1 MTSGNSQS
9 AGGRWRRKGRP
20 IRILALIRALAATVT
35 IGLPLASAQVIPN
48 RQVPAITPAPPPKV
62 LVPAAVPGTQYECPA
77 GYAKPDQ
84 LLRVQNVRICLPV
97 GSAGST
103 PSGIPANPPVG
114 TPTAIPSQSAPRA
127 PSSAGFTPPR
137 IATISP
143 GARART
149 SGRPILACGG
159 RAGFYACGRNATDC
173 CPVTQDNPCFAGAYA
188 CKVDASQG
196 GANMVCCLK

>member
-1 MTSGNSQS
+1 MLLL
-9 AGGRWRRKGRP
+9 P
-20 IRILALIRALAATVT
+20 ALAASVT
-35 IGLPLASAQVIPN
+35 IGLPLASAQGIPN
-48 RQVPAITPAPPPKV
+48 KQIPAIVPAPPPKAMA
-62 LVPAAVPGTQYECPA
+62 PAAVPGTQYDCPT
-77 GYAKPDQ
+77 GYAKPDL

-97 GSAGST
+97 GSPGST
-103 PSGIPANPPVG
+103 PSGIPANPPG
-114 TPTAIPSQSAPRA
+114 STATAIPSQPAPRA

-143 GARART
+143 GVRART
-149 SGRPILACGG
+149 MGRPVLACGG
-159 RAGFYACGRNATDC
+159 RTGFYACGRNAMEC